1 MSKLKRFL
9 AYWRESVAQCQEV
22 HDMIIY
28 VVFILS
34 VGVAL
39 AAELAGFKIPG
50 LEFFS
55 DPLTQKISIFIAIL
69 TFVWIL
75 IWLPFRRHQA
85 ESNKHAEQ
93 IEKLIEKQKPK
104 FKLSCR
110 KDINGCAIENPD
122 GSMKFFRLQVET
134 DCVNGIKE
142 CKGHLIKIE
151 KDGVT
156 VYDHDAIELPFAR
169 AHEPDCL
176 AKTIS
181 PNVPYFLDVLVTYNP
196 VHVVN
201 FATKGHSPATNE
213 KREYIFANKGEYIL
227 TVSVSGKDVPTVS
240 AKLKFVW
247 KGQWFTATIEKI
259 K

>member
-1 MSKLKRFL
+1 
-9 AYWRESVAQCQEV
+9 
-22 HDMIIY
+22 MILY

-85 ESNKHAEQ
+85 ESNKYAEQ
-93 IEKLIEKQKPK
+93 IEKMIEKQKPK
-104 FKLSCR
+104 FKLSCS

-134 DCVNGIKE
+134 DCVDGIE
-142 CKGHLIKIE
+142 NCKGHLIKIE
-151 KDGVT
+151 KDGAI

-169 AHEPDCL
+169 ANEPDCL
-176 AKTIS
+176 AKTIF
-181 PNVPYFLDVLVTYNP
+181 PGIPYFLDVLVTYNR
-196 VHVVN
+196 VHAVN
-201 FATKGHSPATNE
+201 FATKGHFPAFDQ
-213 KREYIFANKGEYIL
+213 KREYIFGSNGEYIL
-227 TVSVSGKDVPTVS
+227 TVGVSGEGVPTV
-240 AKLKFVW
+240 KTRLKFDW
-247 KGQWFTATIEKI
+247 KGQWFTATIEKLNE
-259 K
+259 